1 MNKFLTAIF
10 FLCIFILKDQHVW
23 AQENTQHVFT
33 LEQCLNYAYEHNQD
47 LLVSQLEVKR
57 SKASVGEF
65 TSQGLPQVN
74 ASAALNKNL
83 KLRTTFIPAQFFD
96 PSAGPDDKIEVRF
109 GTPYDGDI
117 GLSVSQMIFDGSFF
131 VGLKAS
137 RTYQELT
144 SKEHIQNKI
153 DITSTVSKAYY
164 TVLVNQEALGQAQS
178 NFNRLDSLLNETVI
192 MNENG
197 FAEKI
202 DVNRTRVEFNNAKT
216 TLQNSNRAYVISIE
230 LLKFQIGMP
239 IEEDLKIAESLQDL
253 KLDYEKELAME
264 ANYNNRIEY
273 DIIQTRQNLAQIN
286 LRNNQVKYLP
296 TMDVYFSWGQNA
308 GVASTG
314 DLLKFGNS
322 NYWFDYQMAGIR
334 LNLPIFD
341 GLKKSHIVQQNR
353 IDLEELMYQSQKLK
367 NSIKVETQETR
378 NNLLNSINQFEDQK
392 ANMQLAEEVYSHT
405 KIKYQEGVGSNLE
418 VIEAANAYKQ
428 SQTNYFNALYD
439 ALITKVD
446 YEKSLGILLSK

>member
-1 MNKFLTAIF
+1 
-10 FLCIFILKDQHVW
+10 
-23 AQENTQHVFT
+23 
-33 LEQCLNYAYEHNQD
+33 
-47 LLVSQLEVKR
+47 
-57 SKASVGEF
+57 
-65 TSQGLPQVN
+65 
-74 ASAALNKNL
+74 
-83 KLRTTFIPAQFFD
+83 
-96 PSAGPDDKIEVRF
+96 
-109 GTPYDGDI
+109 
-117 GLSVSQMIFDGSFF
+117 
-131 VGLKAS
+131 
-137 RTYQELT
+137 
-144 SKEHIQNKI
+144 
-153 DITSTVSKAYY
+153 
-164 TVLVNQEALGQAQS
+164 
-178 NFNRLDSLLNETVI
+178 